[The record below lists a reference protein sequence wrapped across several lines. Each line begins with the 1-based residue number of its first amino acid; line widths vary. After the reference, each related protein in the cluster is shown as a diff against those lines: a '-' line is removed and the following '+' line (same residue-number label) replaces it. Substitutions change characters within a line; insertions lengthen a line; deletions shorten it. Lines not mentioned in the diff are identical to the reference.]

1 MIRYERTKSSMFLM
15 EILINI
21 LLFSLLCVCSLQFF
35 IKALNL
41 TENTTTLHHA
51 VTACNNVAAIYETG
65 EGNIEDIWNLYSYAL
80 HVDGQVMIYFD
91 ENYEEC
97 SREESIYYVF
107 IKSGNSEIPSIDI
120 SFHHQDGTT
129 YYQIRAFH
137 YQPLTPSAINTVE
150 ESEVSANE

>member
-35 IKALNL
+35 IKALKL
-41 TENTTTLHHA
+41 TDDTTTLHHA
-51 VTACNNVAAIYETG
+51 VTACNNVAAIYETSDG
-65 EGNIEDIWNLYSYAL
+65 DIADIWEIYSYAL

-91 ENYEEC
+91 EHYEEC
-97 SREESIYYVF
+97 SREDSTYY
-107 IKSGNSEIPSIDI
+107 ILINTCNSKIPSIDI
-120 SFHHQDGTT
+120 SFLDEDGTI
-129 YYQIRAFH
+129 YYQIQAFY
-137 YQPLTPSAINTVE
+137 YQPLTPSTINVVA